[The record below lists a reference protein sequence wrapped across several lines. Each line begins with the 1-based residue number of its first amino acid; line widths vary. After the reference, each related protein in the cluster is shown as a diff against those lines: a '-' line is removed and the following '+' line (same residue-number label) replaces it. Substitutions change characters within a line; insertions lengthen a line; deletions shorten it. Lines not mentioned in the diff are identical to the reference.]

1 MQRELEP
8 MSIGRYLAF
17 TIKDVTRLLR
27 NYADRKSPQFGMSR
41 PKWVVLARLRSSS
54 GSAETARSIRL
65 IGELAITKQR

>member
-41 PKWVVLARLRSSS
+41 PKWVVLARLRSS